1 MENCMYWD
9 GWLSVEKKDEK
20 TAFIIQLPGNFY
32 IEISM
37 KVARY
42 LVERLEGSMENGY
55 KVVARI
61 EKIRGRK

>member
-9 GWLSVEKKDEK
+9 GWLSVEKKDSK
-20 TAFIIQLPGNFY
+20 TAYIVNGSGLFY
-32 IEISM
+32 LEISM

-55 KVVARI
+55 KVVDRI